1 MDFHRLVSKRDL
13 PAVFNC
19 ALAEGA
25 LIMIKEALEREQLRP
40 DSWRYRKVVAAI
52 QAVEELGMSYPGHL
66 TDEQFNIIA
75 VTLQDVEDRVAQM
88 EGCLHG

>member
-25 LIMIKEALEREQLRP
+25 LIMIKEAMEREQLCP
-40 DSWRYRKVVAAI
+40 SAWQYRKVKAAI
-52 QAVEELGMSYPGHL
+52 EAVETLGMSYPGHL
-66 TDEQFNIIA
+66 TNEQFEVIA

-88 EGCLHG
+88 EGCLNG